1 MRALIS
7 LIVSTIMLHL
17 SVHAIKQ
24 KDLGETSMFPEEN

>member
-7 LIVSTIMLHL
+7 LILSTIMLHL
-17 SVHAIKQ
+17 SVRAIKQ